1 MASRLRCLKLLAEVL
16 ELKNLTNIKIRN
28 MKIGIIGA
36 GAIGYNLAK
45 KLAPNHEVRLAASKM
60 SNELINKA
68 TAIGATAVD
77 RKEAVKDVDLVIL
90 SIPLKAIAELPED
103 LFEGA
108 PEDLIIVDTSN
119 YYPLRDGNISE
130 LDNGEMESLW
140 SAKQLGRPII
150 KAFNNVIEYTLV
162 HNGKAANSPERI
174 ALSIAGDSEHA
185 KKVVGGIVNETGF
198 DVVDGGKLADSWRQQ
213 PGTPAYCTELNSE
226 ELKNALKIANKKM
239 AAKNRDEIM
248 HRLINADAPLTH
260 DQILA
265 LNRQTFDEN

>member
-1 MASRLRCLKLLAEVL
+1 
-16 ELKNLTNIKIRN
+16 

-60 SNELINKA
+60 SKELIDKA
-68 TAIGATAVD
+68 TAIGSTAVD
-77 RKEAVKDVDLVIL
+77 RKEAVKGVDLVIL

-108 PEDLIIVDTSN
+108 AEDLIIVDTSN

-130 LDNGEMESLW
+130 LDNGEVESLW

-150 KAFNNVIEYTLV
+150 KAFNNVIAYTLI
-162 HNGKAANSPERI
+162 HHGKAANSSERI
-174 ALSIAGDSEHA
+174 ALSIAGDSEDA
-185 KKVVGGIVNETGF
+185 KKVVGAIVNETGF
-198 DVVDGGKLADSWRQQ
+198 DVVDGGSLADSWRQQ

-226 ELKNALKIANKKM
+226 ELKNALNLANKET
-239 AAKNRDEIM
+239 AAKNRDEIIK
-248 HRLINADAPLTH
+248 HLVNANAPLTH

-265 LNRQTFDEN
+265 LNRQAFEDN

>member
-1 MASRLRCLKLLAEVL
+1 
-16 ELKNLTNIKIRN
+16 

-60 SNELINKA
+60 SDELINKA
-68 TAIGATAVD
+68 SAIGATAVD
-77 RKEAVKDVDLVIL
+77 GKEAVKNADMVIL
-90 SIPLKAIAELPED
+90 SIPFKAIAELPDD

-108 PEDLIIVDTSN
+108 AEDLIIVDTSN
-119 YYPLRDGNISE
+119 YYPIRDGNISA
-130 LDNGEMESLW
+130 LDNGEVESLW

-150 KAFNNVIEYTLV
+150 KAFNNVMGYTLV
-162 HNGKAANSPERI
+162 HHGKAANSPDRI
-174 ALSIAGDSEHA
+174 ALSIAGDSEQA

-226 ELKNALKIANKKM
+226 ELTNALKIANKET
-239 AAKNRDEIM
+239 AAKHRDETIQ
-248 HRLINADAPLTH
+248 RIVNVDAPLSH

-265 LNRQTFDEN
+265 LNRLAFDKKY

>member
-1 MASRLRCLKLLAEVL
+1 
-16 ELKNLTNIKIRN
+16 

-60 SNELINKA
+60 SDELINKA
-68 TAIGATAVD
+68 SAIGATAVD
-77 RKEAVKDVDLVIL
+77 RKEAVKGADMVIL
-90 SIPLKAIAELPED
+90 SIPFKAITELPSD

-108 PEDLIIVDTSN
+108 AEDLIIVDTAN

-130 LDNGEMESLW
+130 LDNGEVESLW
-140 SAKQLGRPII
+140 AAKQLDRPII

-162 HNGKAANSPERI
+162 HHGKAANSLDRI
-174 ALSIAGDSEHA
+174 ALSIAGDSEQA

-226 ELKNALKIANKKM
+226 ELTNALKIANKET
-239 AAKNRDEIM
+239 AAKHRDEVM
-248 HRLINADAPLTH
+248 QQLVNADTPLSH

-265 LNRQTFDEN
+265 LNRLAFDKDAK